1 MPHAHFLSSRLRTF
15 KSVLLLSDQIY
26 CSVVKLT
33 VRMKKFDATF
43 TDMLYASIYLPTLI
57 SRNPNSRGWQFRP
70 QKKFTH
76 VHAAAQVHEPISPKS
91 GVGLVKVRA

>member
-1 MPHAHFLSSRLRTF
+1 MPHTHFLSSRLRTF

-26 CSVVKLT
+26 CIAVKLT

-57 SRNPNSRGWQFRP
+57 SRDPNSTGWQFRH
-70 QKKFTH
+70 QKFTH

-91 GVGLVKVRA
+91 GVGLVRVRA

>member
-1 MPHAHFLSSRLRTF
+1 MPHALFLSSRLRTF

-26 CSVVKLT
+26 CCVVKLT

-57 SRNPNSRGWQFRP
+57 SDPNSTGWQFRHR
-70 QKKFTH
+70 KKFTH